1 MTGLTHLMLDLARYG
16 VSTVGSFTLAPVNKA
31 AAKSRVRSHQ
41 TAQYLVQLL
50 LVLVAYFLGGRLGLA
65 IPFTSGNVSPV
76 WPSSGIALAAML
88 VVGYRIWPAVMTGA
102 FLVNFFTPI
111 PPMAAFGI
119 AVGNTVGPLVAVWL
133 MRRISG
139 FQYSLTCLR

>member
-1 MTGLTHLMLDLARYG
+1 MFEPMTLKQ
-16 VSTVGSFTLAPVNKA
+16 SNKGNHNEEP
-31 AAKSRVRSHQ
+31 HQ
-41 TAQYLVQLL
+41 TAQYLVQLA

-88 VVGYRIWPAVMTGA
+88 VVGYRIWPAVIIGA

-111 PPMAAFGI
+111 PAYG
-119 AVGNTVGPLVAVWL
+119 
-133 MRRISG
+133 SG
-139 FQYSLTCLR
+139 RHCCG